1 MTAEGLE
8 WVEEA
13 AQAAEAA
20 AESFRDEMDDSG
32 GAAGRFRAQIKKT
45 SESAQDMG
53 TSFKGAM
60 ADGLDAGQSIA
71 KSFRSGVTG
80 AMDFTKKRAEVFAN
94 NMVRNAKNI
103 SKAFQHPIKIIRST
117 LVSALR
123 RAKKSEDETAD
134 GADDAGDH
142 LAEMGAAGE
151 DAGNQIKEA
160 ISGAVK
166 AFVGFEAIKSGIE
179 LLKQFGAAAVSAF
192 SDAESTSKKFGR
204 SFSEEAAAWAD
215 NYADACIGVL
225 PKSRVSWSPTRP
237 CITS

>member
-1 MTAEGLE
+1 M
-8 WVEEA
+8 
-13 AQAAEAA
+13 
-20 AESFRDEMDDSG
+20 
-32 GAAGRFRAQIKKT
+32 
-45 SESAQDMG
+45 
-53 TSFKGAM
+53 
-60 ADGLDAGQSIA
+60 
-71 KSFRSGVTG
+71 
-80 AMDFTKKRAEVFAN
+80 
-94 NMVRNAKNI
+94 
-103 SKAFQHPIKIIRST
+103 
-117 LVSALR
+117 SALR

-204 SFSEEAAAWAD
+204 SFPRKRPHGRITTLTQ
-215 NYADACIGVL
+215 CIGVL